1 MTLKACKRSSFL
13 RMLLLV
19 RQCRWRRRNGDSP
32 TFIGLTKTY
41 GGGGGLLLPDI
52 TVGLVQV
59 VISRRSFIRSAY
71 RDAVIR
77 PLNGG
82 GIWAHT
88 RRQ

>member
-1 MTLKACKRSSFL
+1 L
-13 RMLLLV
+13 RPLLLL
-19 RQCRWRRRNGDSP
+19 RRRKGGNL
-32 TFIGLTKTY
+32 TVIGLTKTY

-59 VISRRSFIRSAY
+59 VISRRSFIRSAC
-71 RDAVIR
+71 RDALIR